1 MNDHSFQIESDPCL
15 NEVIQDKQTYP
26 AVSKTAKAPRVQP
39 PEIRREQLIN
49 ATMKSIARN
58 GLSGTTMAE
67 VTREAGLSLG
77 IANLHFKSKEKLLV
91 ETLRYMTGEYHDGQ
105 REILEGERFPSVADK
120 IEALLQFDFSTK
132 VATRDK
138 IAVWFAFWGEAK
150 SRPTY
155 QRICRE
161 IDIRAEKTL
170 GQLFQ
175 AAIDEEGYKDVDATT
190 LATGYTALSNGLWLN
205 LLLGPQQTKRG
216 QARQVARNYLATALP
231 RHISAQ
237 EPA

>member
-1 MNDHSFQIESDPCL
+1 M
-15 NEVIQDKQTYP
+15 
-26 AVSKTAKAPRVQP
+26 TARALARKRRAEP
-39 PEIRREQLIN
+39 PEVRREQLVA
-49 ATMKSIARN
+49 ATMKCIARN
-58 GLSGTTMAE
+58 GLSATTMAE
-67 VTREAGLSLG
+67 VTREAGLSQG
-77 IANLHFKSKEKLLV
+77 IVNLHFDSKEKLLIA
-91 ETLRYMTGEYHDGQ
+91 TLRSVTDEYKEGQERILHRNGEAGVS
-105 REILEGERFPSVADK
+105 ER
-120 IEALLQFDFSTK
+120 IHALLDFDFSPRVTR
-132 VATRDK
+132 RDK
-138 IAVWFAFWGEAK
+138 LAVWFAFWGEAK